1 MTPVDRFPTSGL
13 EEDAR
18 ARELIGSALA
28 ETFVVEAAAGTGK
41 TTELV
46 NRIVAVLR
54 SGFARVD
61 QIVAVT
67 FTHKAA
73 GELKVRLRQRL
84 DEARQEAGGGE
95 RAHLENAIQ
104 HIEEASIG
112 TIHSFCTQILRER
125 PVEAGVDPAF
135 EDLAEAEQRR
145 LYFKVFRGWLERAL
159 DEPRA
164 GLHNVLTRL
173 AWTGTGKP
181 ADELRYAGWKLIE
194 WRDFRGPWRRNP
206 FDRDA
211 EVDRLV
217 PLVTE
222 LAKGSER
229 CERRSDEL
237 YRALAPARE
246 LVTWVARAGPRLDYD
261 TLEALLIKLLR
272 DLNRDK
278 RKGRGPFGNGISR
291 EEVLKSREALLRQLA
306 SFQEQ
311 ANADLAAQLQ
321 ADMQDLVDA
330 YEDRKR
336 STGKLDFMDLL
347 IKARDLLRDQP
358 RGEEFPA
365 EKIHAHF
372 CRRVSRHGPVA
383 DRDFALVGWVRRG
396 NQRLAADCPGSREAF
411 RCR

>member
-28 ETFVVEAAAGTGK
+28 ETLVVEAAAGTGK

-54 SGFARVD
+54 SGLARVD

-159 DEPRA
+159 DESRA

-181 ADELRYAGWKLIE
+181 ADELRFAGWKLIE
-194 WRDFRGPWRRNP
+194 WRDFRGPWRRDP

-222 LAKGSER
+222 LAEGSER

-347 IKARDLLRDQP
+347 IKARDLLRDN
-358 RGEEFPA
+358 RE
-365 EKIHAHF
+365 
-372 CRRVSRHGPVA
+372 
-383 DRDFALVGWVRRG
+383 VRSF
-396 NQRLAADCPGSREAF
+396 LLK
-411 RCR
+411 